1 MPKLQLNQLMKAKQ
15 VRTTFVVVGVIIL
28 GLTMLIVLLADGKK
42 KPIAAKRAAVNLT
55 GIIDESFSNANVES
69 AQVAQQQEVDD
80 LKKQIA
86 KLNSTISEL
95 GSSNAKKI
103 NKLSEEFSAQMRS
116 QMQTFNEQVQEK
128 VKVQKV
134 AQQQLW
140 HNPKSSPEFTN
151 FNNQNI
157 PKPSI
162 NFVSFNYHKPNHL
175 PRLHPGNYVS
185 ANTSVR
191 AVVLGG
197 ADADASVTGEQ
208 KHNAVMLFKL
218 LDNVALPNGKQSH
231 LRGCRISAF
240 TWGDI
245 SSERAFAELN
255 RIFCAPNGKD
265 IIDLPVHGWVFFNG
279 KVGIKGEPLMRDG
292 KVLAAAGIA
301 GGLSGIAQAAQA
313 SLPVENFNNAGVYSF
328 VPSNRIIGFT
338 AAGGAANAASTLAQH
353 YIKRSEQ
360 YHPVIQIGAGNVVT
374 IVFKDG
380 FYLEPEIPPK
390 KITNAG
396 TPKPSQNSYENYQNH
411 YQNPNVPPPP
421 EVFNSPLSN
430 LTVPNEVLEQIDRAN
445 VGSRMMR
452 QQP

>member
-1 MPKLQLNQLMKAKQ
+1 MPKLQLNQLIKTRQ
-15 VRTTFVVVGVIIL
+15 VRTTFVVVAAIIL
-28 GLTMLIVLLADGKK
+28 CLTMVIVLLADGKK
-42 KPIAAKRAAVNLT
+42 KPIAHKKAAVNLT

-69 AQVAQQQEVDD
+69 AQVAQQQDLDD

-86 KLNSTISEL
+86 KLNTTISEL
-95 GSSNAKKI
+95 NSSSAKKI
-103 NKLSEEFSAQMRS
+103 SKLGEEFSAQMRA
-116 QMQTFNEQVQEK
+116 QLQTFTEEVQETAK
-128 VKVQKV
+128 AQKL

-140 HNPKSSPEFTN
+140 HKQSSRAEFAN
-151 FNNQNI
+151 FHKQNI
-157 PKPSI
+157 PKPNI
-162 NFVSFNYHKPNHL
+162 NFVSFNYQKENNL
-175 PRLHPGNYVS
+175 PRLHPGNYVP

-197 ADADASVTGEQ
+197 ADADASVTGED

-218 LDNVALPNGKQSH
+218 LDNGALPNGKQSH

-255 RIFCAPNGKD
+255 RISCAPDGKD

-292 KVLAAAGIA
+292 KVLMAAGIA

-328 VPSNRIIGFT
+328 VPSNRIMGFT

-360 YHPVIQIGAGNVVT
+360 YHPVIQVGAGNVVT

-380 FYLEPEIPPK
+380 FYLESEIPPK
-390 KITNAG
+390 KTTNTG
-396 TPKPSQNSYENYQNH
+396 VQKSSQNNYQNSNA
-411 YQNPNVPPPP
+411 QVPAPP
-421 EVFNSPLSN
+421 EVFNTPLSN
-430 LTVPNEVLEQIDRAN
+430 LRVPNEVLEQIDRAN
-445 VGSRMMR
+445 VGSRMMG
-452 QQP
+452 QS